1 MKLVENKGGFDH
13 LDEVSFWTEIAK
25 EMNLKDSIAKSLR
38 SIYEKIIYPYD
49 LLKSGVTLT
58 KSTSTSSF
66 KRLNSDD
73 SNENKKKKKS
83 VKLYENI
90 KCLTCLSG
98 DDDAFILLCDECDDS
113 YHTYCLYPP
122 LSEIPEGDW
131 RCPNCVAEV
140 RLISTKKISL

>member
-1 MKLVENKGGFDH
+1 
-13 LDEVSFWTEIAK
+13 
-25 EMNLKDSIAKSLR
+25 MNLKETTAISLR

-49 LLKSGVTLT
+49 LLKSGITLT
-58 KSTSTSSF
+58 KSTSATSL

-73 SNENKKKKKS
+73 SNEQKKKRKPAKR
-83 VKLYENI
+83 YENI

-140 RLISTKKISL
+140 KFIY